1 MPPADPRIL
10 MEAASMPTHP
20 LWRPYAVLSA
30 EEIAAAR
37 VRPVRSGLRK
47 RIAVTAPDPRWDEWV
62 LELRAT
68 VRASLGDR
76 VVDLE
81 HVGSTAVPGLWAKP
95 VIDLDLVVEDSS
107 DEPAYVPALEIVGFE
122 LVIREP
128 AWEQHRMLRHEAP
141 RANLHV
147 FSVGA
152 VEPQRHRAFRDW
164 LIAHSG
170 DRERY
175 GRLKRSL
182 VDEQTCDTVAD
193 YNNRKAALIYEI
205 YERIFSADPLHAHD
219 PQPIGTAIA

>member
-1 MPPADPRIL
+1 M
-10 MEAASMPTHP
+10 T
-20 LWRPYAVLSA
+20 
-30 EEIAAAR
+30 
-37 VRPVRSGLRK
+37 G
-47 RIAVTAPDPRWDEWV
+47 
-62 LELRAT
+62 
-68 VRASLGDR
+68 

-107 DEPAYVPALEIVGFE
+107 DEPAYVPALETAGFE

-128 AWEQHRMLRHEAP
+128 AWEQHRMLRYETP

-152 VEPQRHRAFRDW
+152 VEPRRHRAFRDW
-164 LIAHSG
+164 LIADDG

-175 GRLKRSL
+175 ASLKRSL
-182 VDEQTCDTVAD
+182 ADEQTFDTVAD

-205 YERIFSADPLHAHD
+205 YEPIFAADPEHAHD
-219 PQPIGTAIA
+219 PRPIGAASPSRAVSDRLSSVVGVSSARASTLSSDAA